1 MALRSFLFLKS
12 KGLPMMND
20 LYLKRNERKI
30 SVLYPTGGNKNVL
43 RAVNGVKLRSGT
55 GPSGKFITVQENNGQ
70 IRSLSVS
77 KCVAT
82 L

>member
-1 MALRSFLFLKS
+1 
-12 KGLPMMND
+12 MMND

-30 SVLYPTGGNKNVL
+30 DVLYPTGGNKNVL
-43 RAVNGVKLRSGT
+43 RTVQGVKLRSFT
-55 GPSGKFITVQENNGQ
+55 GPNGKGITVQENNGQ

-77 KCVAT
+77 KCVGS

>member
-1 MALRSFLFLKS
+1 
-12 KGLPMMND
+12 MMQD

-30 SVLYPTGGNKNVL
+30 TVLYPTGGNKNVL
-43 RAVNGVKLRSGT
+43 RTVRGVKLCSGT

-70 IRSLSVS
+70 IRSLSIS